1 MSASQSARRREA
13 AGWLAYRGL
22 AYRGAARSC
31 AALASGCGR
40 VVPSGLCSHCRFVSL
55 RGGTTKQSRTS
66 TSRGFLYG
74 RRNTVFGDKDDDFQ
88 KLIVPLPT
96 QTKHVKIM
104 TALEL
109 NAELY
114 RQLSIIAEDE
124 SLMTKMLKYAKKLAA
139 KKEVMDE
146 TEYLMSSPA
155 MAEII
160 RQGQEDIKNGR
171 GEVVKVED
179 LWK

>member
-1 MSASQSARRREA
+1 MFPIFF
-13 AGWLAYRGL
+13 LANNQFDGEIHVIQFLVLRSLLFHSCLWRKYVLFQRAFSGVAFRG
-22 AYRGAARSC
+22 S
-31 AALASGCGR
+31 
-40 VVPSGLCSHCRFVSL
+40 
-55 RGGTTKQSRTS
+55 K
-66 TSRGFLYG
+66 
-74 RRNTVFGDKDDDFQ
+74 NTVFGDKDDDFQ

-179 LWK
+179 LWE